1 MIKLL
6 IVAGLLATVYFW
18 YRGQKLLVE
27 RRDAELED
35 EARAR
40 RRSPIDIEAEVI
52 DDKARQN

>member
-6 IVAGLLATVYFW
+6 LLAGILATVYFW
-18 YRGQKLLVE
+18 YRGQKLLVQ

-40 RRSPIDIEAEVI
+40 RRSPIDVEAEVI
-52 DDKARQN
+52 NDKARQN

>member
-6 IVAGLLATVYFW
+6 IVAGVLATVYFW
-18 YRGQKLLVE
+18 YRGQKLLVQ

-40 RRSPIDIEAEVI
+40 RRQPIDVEAEVI
-52 DDKARQN
+52 NDRARQN

>member
-6 IVAGLLATVYFW
+6 IVAAILATVYFW

-27 RRDAELED
+27 RRDAELEE

-40 RRSPIDIEAEVI
+40 RSKPIDVEAEVI
-52 DDKARQN
+52 NDKARQN